1 MSLLSSAVES
11 QPGNPYFYN
20 LNVSGGG
27 GGGGGGV
34 EAVSANGGADRVGNI
49 NFVNGNGL
57 ALANVGQNFTYTN
70 TGVLGV
76 NAGGFSNLTGGL
88 SGLTFVAGNNMT
100 ITATG
105 GATPTI
111 TFASDVSGSDDGIF
125 NTITANTATLTDITS
140 SGTTTLNGV
149 TMTGLTVGEASVGTL
164 AVVNSAAVVG
174 SLIVGQR
181 LTGQSQTL
189 SVNASNS
196 IVFNGIT
203 IPDGTY
209 ICTIRGSDSISYF
222 SAAVGLWGDVATG
235 AGEGITKLAI
245 SSNVNAVSP
254 NPLSFNSVDDGDG
267 LWNFTP
273 IFTSTLV
280 NTVSSFTCTM
290 SPSFQ

>member
-125 NTITANTATLTDITS
+125 NTITANTGNLTNITS
-140 SGTTTLNGV
+140 AGSTTLRYATITN
-149 TMTGLTVGEASVGTL
+149 LTVSTTAQWE
-164 AVVNSAAVVG
+164 
-174 SLIVGQR
+174 
-181 LTGQSQTL
+181 
-189 SVNASNS
+189 
-196 IVFNGIT
+196 
-203 IPDGTY
+203 
-209 ICTIRGSDSISYF
+209 
-222 SAAVGLWGDVATG
+222 LWR
-235 AGEGITKLAI
+235 
-245 SSNVNAVSP
+245 
-254 NPLSFNSVDDGDG
+254 
-267 LWNFTP
+267 
-273 IFTSTLV
+273 
-280 NTVSSFTCTM
+280 
-290 SPSFQ
+290 